1 MISHHLDLIPQKL
14 GRAACKPTWGSGD
27 PYVQNTNF
35 GSRQTK
41 LQLMLIYWRGF
52 TAVSNGS
59 HHLRSL
65 GVPPVSLHEG
75 AGTPMFKTQIL
86 VVDKQSYS

>member
-1 MISHHLDLIPQKL
+1 M
-14 GRAACKPTWGSGD
+14 
-27 PYVQNTNF
+27 F
-35 GSRQTK
+35 
-41 LQLMLIYWRGF
+41 IYYLLEW
-52 TAVSNGS
+52 S